1 MKVLIT
7 GSSGMLGGS
16 IKESALAAGHVV
28 LSPTHAALDLEDEAG
43 TLEYLDREQPEI
55 IYHCAAKVGGI
66 AANIAN
72 PLEFL
77 IRNLRIDTSLLSAA
91 AKNEIPN
98 LFYMGSSCMYPRNLS
113 RPMKV
118 EDILTGPLE
127 PTNEGYALAKLVGW
141 KTVELSKREL
151 NWKTVVLSN
160 LYGPNDHF
168 EPERSHLLAAIIAK
182 VHFAKLSNSPSIEMW
197 GDGSARR
204 QFTYVDDV
212 ADFLVN
218 VVTKLSIFP
227 KTFNLGAPKDFS
239 ILEFYQIVS
248 KQMNYAGVISPD
260 LTKPAG
266 MPIKLMDVETA
277 VALGWQPRTS
287 IEAGVQMTASWFAKH
302 FSGGMQ

>member
-1 MKVLIT
+1 VKVLIT
-7 GSSGMLGGS
+7 GSSGMLGSS
-16 IKESALAAGHVV
+16 IKKSALAAGHEV
-28 LSPTHAALDLEDEAG
+28 LSPTHGALNLEDEKD
-43 TLEYLDREQPEI
+43 TLEYLDHEQPQV

-72 PLEFL
+72 PLEYL
-77 IRNLRIDTSLLSAA
+77 VRNLRIDTSLLNASA
-91 AKNEIPN
+91 KIEIPN
-98 LFYMGSSCMYPRNLS
+98 LFYMGSSCMYPKNLS

-141 KTVELSKREL
+141 KTVELNSNNF

-168 EPERSHLLAAIIAK
+168 EPDRSHLLAAIIAK
-182 VHFAKLSNSPSIEMW
+182 VHFAKIANASSIEMW

-218 VVTKLSIFP
+218 ALKKLSSFP

-239 ILEFYQIVS
+239 ILEYYQIVS
-248 KQMNYAGVISPD
+248 KQMNFDGLINSD

-266 MPIKLMDVETA
+266 MPIKLMDVEDA
-277 VALGWQPRTS
+277 LALGWQPRTS
-287 IEAGVQMTASWFAKH
+287 IEDGVQITANWFAKH
-302 FSGGMQ
+302 IDGDMQ